1 MKQSIYPCLWFDN
14 QAKEAAAFYC
24 SIFPDS
30 KITSE
35 NNIVTNWELYGQP
48 FMGLNGGPVFK
59 PNPSIS
65 LFITCETNEEVDT
78 IWNKLKEDAMIMMT
92 LDKYDWSDYY
102 GFLEDKFGVSWQIFK
117 GKYSDVNQKI
127 VPSFLFT
134 HSNFGKANDAIAFYT
149 TVFSNSKIE
158 GVLFY
163 EEKEMQQKNIVK
175 HAQFVV
181 NNTVFMAMDGPGN
194 HNFSFNEGVSFVIN
208 CDTQEQIDYYWD
220 AFVNNGRQESKCGW
234 CKDKFG
240 VSWQIVPTILGSLM
254 SEPEKA
260 ARVMQAFLKMTK
272 FDIETLVNA

>member
-1 MKQSIYPCLWFDN
+1 MKALYPCLWFDN

-24 SIFPDS
+24 SIFPNS

-65 LFITCETNEEVDT
+65 FFITCETNEEVDA
-78 IWNKLKEDAMIMMT
+78 IWNKLKEGAMIMMA
-92 LDKYDWSDYY
+92 LDSYDWSDYY

-127 VPSFLFT
+127 VSTFLFT
-134 HSNFGKANDAIAFYT
+134 DSNFGKANNAIEFYT
-149 TVFSNSKIE
+149 TVFSNSKID
-158 GVLFY
+158 GILFY
-163 EEKEMQQKNIVK
+163 EEKEMQQKHIVK

-220 AFVNNGRQESKCGW
+220 AFVNDGGQESKCGW

-254 SEPEKA
+254 SDPEKA